1 MKYTCIYISPTIRGL
16 GSLGSTG
23 NIHSQS
29 SVKRRLK
36 DGTFEFFPTDRDLGQ
51 ETRVDCTVL
60 ASQGCTD
67 SDNATRFLHGEL
79 VTSRGTMTN
88 DRIWHGEKLN
98 INATDRTMSC
108 TNIS

>member
-51 ETRVDCTVL
+51 ETRVDCTFALYSHHKDALTVTMPH
-60 ASQGCTD
+60 ASCMV
-67 SDNATRFLHGEL
+67 S
-79 VTSRGTMTN
+79 
-88 DRIWHGEKLN
+88 W
-98 INATDRTMSC
+98 
-108 TNIS
+108 